1 MVLENELT
9 LKEKNLLNSN
19 PNVKYLLEKFDCE
32 KKISKEEMLNS
43 RINARVNFWMNEI
56 IHPLNENKITSK

>member
-1 MVLENELT
+1 MVLENNLT

-43 RINARVNFWMNEI
+43 RINTRVSFWMNEI
-56 IHPLNENKITSK
+56 IHPLNENKITRR

>member
-1 MVLENELT
+1 MVIERNLT
-9 LKEKNLLNSN
+9 LKENNLLNSN

-32 KKISKEEMLNS
+32 KRISKEEMLNS

>member
-1 MVLENELT
+1 MVIERNLT
-9 LKEKNLLNSN
+9 LKENNLLNSN

-32 KKISKEEMLNS
+32 KRISKEEMLNS

-56 IHPLNENKITSK
+56 IHPLNENKITRR